1 MADSLV
7 HAIREGVVHTVTL
20 RSPANRNALSR
31 ALLGQLTTALAQV
44 DADDEARVAVLRA
57 EGPAFCGGAD
67 LKEAATADAT
77 AQAETSSRMLAALRA
92 IVALSVPMLAVV
104 HAPVRA
110 GGVGLVAACDLALAS
125 NAATFALGEVR
136 LGLAPAV
143 ISTVVVPR
151 LSDRDASRLLLGG
164 GEFDGA
170 HAARVGLVSDA
181 VPPDALDDA
190 VDAMV
195 GRLARSPRQGLVA
208 TKRLLNGPLL
218 ERIDRDGPA
227 MGALSARL
235 FQSEVARS
243 HVRGFLDR

>member
-1 MADSLV
+1 MGDALV
-7 HAIREGVVHTVTL
+7 RATRDGVVHTITL
-20 RSPANRNALSR
+20 CSPANRNALSR
-31 ALLGQLTTALAQV
+31 ALLVQLTAALADI

-67 LKEAATADAT
+67 LEEAATADAA
-77 AQAETSSRMLAALRA
+77 AQAETSTRMLALLRA
-92 IVALSVPMLAVV
+92 TVALSVPVLAVV

-110 GGVGLVAACDLALAS
+110 GGVGLVAACDLAIAS
-125 NAATFALGEVR
+125 SAATFALGEVR

-151 LSDRDASRLLLGG
+151 MSGRDAARLLLGG

-181 VPPDALDDA
+181 VAPDDLDDA
-190 VDAMV
+190 VDVMV
-195 GRLARSPRQGLVA
+195 GRLAASPRQGLVA
-208 TKRLLNGPLL
+208 TKQLLNGPLV

-235 FQSEVARS
+235 FQSEVAQAHFR
-243 HVRGFLDR
+243 RFLDR